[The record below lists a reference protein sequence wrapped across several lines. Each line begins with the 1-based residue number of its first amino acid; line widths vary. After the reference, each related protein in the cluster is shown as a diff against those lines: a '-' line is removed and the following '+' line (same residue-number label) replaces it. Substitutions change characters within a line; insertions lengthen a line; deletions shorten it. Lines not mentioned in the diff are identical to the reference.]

1 MANIDIIENKNSST
15 KIARDFYIPFS
26 ILYGPSRQKTTK
38 ELEINNTQN
47 IEQLTNMW
55 KLNTIFFTKKLKI

>member
-38 ELEINNTQN
+38 ELED
-47 IEQLTNMW
+47 
-55 KLNTIFFTKKLKI
+55 LNKTTKN